1 MELPWSVV
9 YSSTICS
16 SPVFPNPPL
25 LLVESGKTIEMLLT
39 VAVGSDIDTCRTGVI
54 RMQGQRKMND

>member
-39 VAVGSDIDTCRTGVI
+39 VAVGSDIDTYLQDRSNKNARTEE
-54 RMQGQRKMND
+54 NE